1 MISIIILV
9 VIGIISKNRRNDE
22 YKNITT
28 IMNKTITPYEEVDYY
43 KDIPMV
49 DLYKASFICSYFK
62 ISKNKAD
69 LLGAYL
75 LNWLYLGI
83 IDINTSGLKPYIKLN
98 FDGIT
103 SDNQLDKDLFLMLKE
118 SSVHNKI
125 DGFKLDRFSSNHYLR
140 VMEWYNTGVANVLS
154 NEGKKGGVKKVGKV
168 GKNHIELEDT
178 FIRDAN
184 NLQGLKKYLVNFNQV
199 PRETE
204 LTESSYKFLL
214 IYAELFGVGEM
225 VAKEI
230 LRKNPDNIYAKCLLE
245 LEKVRFIY
253 RNFYNKAYDEYKK
266 INKNAI
272 TDFSSYTIDF
282 DENISKKG
290 IK

>member
-1 MISIIILV
+1 M
-9 VIGIISKNRRNDE
+9 
-22 YKNITT
+22 
-28 IMNKTITPYEEVDYY
+28 PYDQVDYY

-75 LNWLYLGI
+75 LNWLYQDI
-83 IDINTSGLKPYIKLN
+83 IEINSSGLKPYIKLKY
-98 FDGIT
+98 DSIT

-140 VMEWYNTGVANVLS
+140 VMEWFNTGVANVLS
-154 NEGKKGGVKKVGKV
+154 NEGKKGGVKKITKMGKTT
-168 GKNHIELEDT
+168 IELQENIISDG
-178 FIRDAN
+178 N
-184 NLQGLKKYLVNFNQV
+184 KLLGLKKYLLHFNQV
-199 PRETE
+199 PRDTE
-204 LTESSYKFLL
+204 LTEGIYKFLL
-214 IYAELFGVGEM
+214 IYAELYGIGDM

-230 LRKNPDNIYAKCLLE
+230 LRKNPDNIYAKELLE

-253 RNFYNKAYDEYKK
+253 RNFYNKASEEYKK

-272 TDFSSYTIDF
+272 TDVSEFTIDF